1 LIRCYSFLPADGVDR
16 IIRLRSRVRQRLRE
30 NAEVVGT
37 DEAFFEDD
45 QNDDVIR
52 HLFTEKA
59 GILDGDEDTEV
70 DLSSYAYQIW
80 KNAVDAD
87 PGLADTIE
95 SLPNVVFATKPHTPT
110 ELEPEGVLAYIRTG
124 QGNDFLAW
132 VDRSGKSVTESQY
145 RILLAAECTADTS
158 GLPRQDKH
166 HQMVEKAV
174 AQVIEDEKS
183 TGGQLG
189 RPSGARFKTYERL
202 KRFLED
208 MQNMP
213 LLDTTELA
221 KAVQEIYR
229 YPLRQSA
236 IDILNRQLRSGI
248 SDEELAELVQSL
260 RQDNALCVIHEE
272 EQSQEPQIICSMGL
286 AQGPQVGPPP

>member
-1 LIRCYSFLPADGVDR
+1 
-16 IIRLRSRVRQRLRE
+16 
-30 NAEVVGT
+30 
-37 DEAFFEDD
+37 
-45 QNDDVIR
+45 
-52 HLFTEKA
+52 
-59 GILDGDEDTEV
+59 LDGDEDTEV
-70 DLSSYAYQIW
+70 DMSSHAYQIW

-87 PGLADTIE
+87 PSLADAVE

-110 ELEPEGVLAYIRTG
+110 DQEPEGVLAYIRTG

-145 RILLAAECTADTS
+145 RILLAAECTADTPA
-158 GLPRQDKH
+158 LPRQEKH
-166 HQMVEKAV
+166 HRLVETAV
-174 AQVIEDEKS
+174 EQVIEEEKS

-202 KRFLED
+202 KCFLAD
-208 MQNMP
+208 MQNLP

-221 KAVQEIYR
+221 KTVQDIYR

-248 SDEELAELVQSL
+248 ADEELADLVQSL

-272 EQSQEPQIICSMGL
+272 QQPEEPQVICSLGL
-286 AQGPQVGPPP
+286 AGS